1 MIEKHQPTAEYPK
14 EQQLRNRLLRGLAA
28 FFALSLTALPAAA
41 DQTLDRIGEKGT
53 VSIGIM
59 LSGPPHGAIDPTSR
73 EPIGYNVDLAKEL
86 AKRLGAKPSLVEV
99 TPPNRVQFLQ
109 QGKVDLLIANMQWT
123 QERSEILDFVPTP
136 YDESG
141 GLPVARKDSQIH
153 SWGDLKGKKV
163 CLSQGSSYAKPLVE
177 QYGAQVAGYPGM
189 AESLLA
195 LRGGNCVAAVHDGA
209 PLKLLVVDDPEWV
222 NYEVAVQTQVGLS
235 PSVIWLR
242 KGEKDT
248 REKLDAIVK
257 ELHRS
262 GWLIAQATQARLPAD
277 GILKTLHDKALVGQL

>member
-1 MIEKHQPTAEYPK
+1 V
-14 EQQLRNRLLRGLAA
+14 LARCLITVL
-28 FFALSLTALPAAA
+28 ALVISTLPAAA
-41 DQTLDRIGEKGT
+41 DQTLDRIQEKGT
-53 VSIGIM
+53 VTVGVM
-59 LSGPPHGAIDPTSR
+59 LSGPPHGAIDPNTR
-73 EPIGYNVDLAKEL
+73 QPIGFNVDLAKEI
-86 AKRLGAKPSLVEV
+86 AKRLGVKLALVEV

-123 QERSEILDFVPTP
+123 QERSEILEFVPTP

-141 GLPVARKDSQIH
+141 GLPVARKDSHIH
-153 SWGDLKGKKV
+153 GWEDLKGKKV

-209 PLKLLVVDDPEWV
+209 PLRLLVVDDPEWAA
-222 NYEVAVQTQVGLS
+222 YEVVVQDQVGLS

-242 KGEKDT
+242 KGERDT
-248 REKLDAIVK
+248 SGKLDSILK
-257 ELHRS
+257 DLHRS
-262 GWLIAQATQARLPAD
+262 GWLIAQATQARLTTD
-277 GILKTLHDKALVGQL
+277 GILKSLHDKALAGQL